1 MYISCLRIFT
11 NRYTFCLC
19 LLRFVMQTY
28 TAFWPAGNQPNAV
41 FSIGKTL
48 IKS

>member
-11 NRYTFCLC
+11 SVSLFVVC

-28 TAFWPAGNQPNAV
+28 SGFGRSGNQPNAV
-41 FSIGKTL
+41 FSIGKDL
-48 IKS
+48 MKS